1 MVSEDSTYH
10 GDMIELDQFLK
21 IKGKKEKITTSL
33 FFKYFNANVYRLC
46 QKMLLKEICDF

>member
-33 FFKYFNANVYRLC
+33 FFKYFHANV
-46 QKMLLKEICDF
+46 